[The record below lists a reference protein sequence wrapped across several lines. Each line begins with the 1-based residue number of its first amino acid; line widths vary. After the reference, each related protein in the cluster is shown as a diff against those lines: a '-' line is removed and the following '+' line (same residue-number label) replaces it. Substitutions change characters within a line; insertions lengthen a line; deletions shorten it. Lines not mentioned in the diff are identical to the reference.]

1 VLLDEATHLR
11 HLGKERRFVARQ
23 RRQVLQQCGVGA
35 ERRAGAKPAPST
47 PMASNSAAQS
57 SRGTANIHR

>member
-35 ERRAGAKPAPST
+35 ERRAGAKPA
-47 PMASNSAAQS
+47 QS